1 MFNLIYIMTTLFTIQ
16 ALERKKEVFDET
28 SLSQMIEPLTGLLRC
43 QGLMTDRLEL
53 SPLCTFAY
61 IKYPQIFD
69 VIYSLYFL
77 LFFRL
82 RTELE
87 SGIQYWSL
95 ERKLCQALSR
105 NEKVCRGISCAA
117 CYLL

>member
-1 MFNLIYIMTTLFTIQ
+1 
-16 ALERKKEVFDET
+16 
-28 SLSQMIEPLTGLLRC
+28 LSQMIEPLNGLFRS

-53 SPLCTFAY
+53 SPLCAFAY
-61 IKYPQIFD
+61 VKYLLIFD
-69 VIYSLYFL
+69 VIYSLYFSP
-77 LFFRL
+77 FFRL

-117 CYLL
+117 CCLL